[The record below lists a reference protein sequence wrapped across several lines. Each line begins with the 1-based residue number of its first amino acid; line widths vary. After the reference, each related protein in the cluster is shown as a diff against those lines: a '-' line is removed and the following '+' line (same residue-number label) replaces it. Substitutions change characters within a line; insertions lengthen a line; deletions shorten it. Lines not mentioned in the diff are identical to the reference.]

1 MGNNMKQTV
10 IKRAIVVPLLIIYIA
25 ILVWLIVF
33 KLYWPPLQTMRSL
46 NVIPFAQSMV
56 NWQGEVQYAEIIF
69 NLVVFIPFGVLLG
82 ILMKGKNLP
91 AILFPIFLSTLCIE
105 MIQYVFRIGATDIT
119 DIIMNTVGGAV
130 GIGLVTLVGRLAKK
144 TE

>member
-1 MGNNMKQTV
+1 MKQTV

-25 ILVWLIVF
+25 ILVWLVVF

-56 NWQGEVQYAEIIF
+56 NWQGEVLYEEIIF
-69 NLVVFIPFGVLLG
+69 NLLVFIPFGVLLG
-82 ILMKGKNLP
+82 ILMKGIKFP
-91 AILFPIFLSTLCIE
+91 VILFPIFLNTLCIE

-119 DIIMNTVGGAV
+119 DVIMNTVGGAV